1 MARGHPAKL
10 ARWLRGG
17 LVLAAI
23 LVTSVALAGAASAQ
37 NRPLPLPAAKPSPA
51 KSAVPVAA
59 PAASAKAATG
69 KAAVPPPPAAS
80 SGDDLGDDAGG
91 YEIIDEGSS
100 GDGLDV
106 GDVPVGPEA
115 PAVPDVGPPK
125 DIRAGTFTLEARL
138 TADGAALKD
147 GVRWRIFGDKPGT
160 DGRLPLLGQASG
172 GIIYVRLDP
181 GLYFV
186 HVAYGRAGATRK
198 VEVKSATGGQVF
210 VINAGGMRL
219 LAINGKDV
227 PLPNGDVSFDIY
239 APDTGGTDER
249 SLIIPNA
256 PAGKVLGL
264 NAGTYR
270 VVCRYGDANAV
281 VRADIRVDPGKLTE
295 ATVYQ
300 KAARLT
306 LKLVEQKG
314 GEALADTAW
323 SVVAPTGETIV
334 ASVGAFPSVILA
346 AGTYRAIAKHAGKT
360 YESTFRVDAAVNR
373 DVEVIVR

>member
-1 MARGHPAKL
+1 M
-10 ARWLRGG
+10 
-17 LVLAAI
+17 LVAAVM
-23 LVTSVALAGAASAQ
+23 LPGTASAQ
-37 NRPLPLPAAKPSPA
+37 NRPLPLPSAKAAPA
-51 KSAVPVAA
+51 KAATPIAA

-69 KAAVPPPPAAS
+69 KAAAPPPPAAG
-80 SGDDLGDDAGG
+80 SGDDFGGDADSGD
-91 YEIIDEGSS
+91 EIIDEGSS

-106 GDVPVGPEA
+106 GDLPVGPET

-147 GVRWRIFGDKPGT
+147 GARWRIFGDKPGN

-181 GLYFV
+181 GIYFV
-186 HVAYGRAGATRK
+186 HVAYGRAGTTRK

-219 LAINGKDV
+219 FAINGKDV
-227 PLPNGDVSFDIY
+227 PLPNGDVSFDVY
-239 APDTGGTDER
+239 APDEGGAEER

-270 VVCRYGDANAV
+270 IVCRYGDANAV

-306 LKLVEQKG
+306 LKLVEQHG
-314 GEALADTAW
+314 GEALANTAW
-323 SVVAPTGETIV
+323 SVITPTGETVV

-346 AGTYRAIAKHAGKT
+346 AGSYRAVAKHDGKT
-360 YESTFRVDAAVNR
+360 FESTFRVDAAVNR